1 MADTLDH
8 RDVQAAETGRR
19 VGRIAGR
26 IGVLALLP
34 FIVLAAWLASIALDH
49 PWRAGTISLLTT
61 WSALYLTFLGG
72 IRWGVA
78 IGDSRSA
85 AARDLALSALSLVLG
100 WAAFAAPIPY
110 TFAALAVVYA
120 AVGAW
125 DSLASHA
132 QAAPAW
138 YGRLRVWQTI
148 IIVVTLIV
156 AFVATS

>member
-19 VGRIAGR
+19 VGRIAAR
-26 IGVLALLP
+26 IGALALLP
-34 FIVLAAWLASIALDH
+34 FILLAAWLAGIALDH

-78 IGDSRSA
+78 IGDDRSA
-85 AARDLALSALSLVLG
+85 AVRDLALSALALVLG

-156 AFVATS
+156 AFAATS

>member
-1 MADTLDH
+1 M
-8 RDVQAAETGRR
+8 
-19 VGRIAGR
+19 
-26 IGVLALLP
+26 
-34 FIVLAAWLASIALDH
+34 
-49 PWRAGTISLLTT
+49 
-61 WSALYLTFLGG
+61 
-72 IRWGVA
+72 
-78 IGDSRSA
+78 
-85 AARDLALSALSLVLG
+85 LG

-132 QAAPAW
+132 HAAPAW

>member
-1 MADTLDH
+1 MTDMPDH
-8 RDVQAAETGRR
+8 RDLLAAEASHRM
-19 VGRIAGR
+19 GRIAGR

-34 FIVLAAWLASIALDH
+34 FLGLAAWLTGIAPDH

-61 WSALYLTFLGG
+61 WSALFLTFLGG

-78 IGDSRSA
+78 IREDRHA
-85 AARDLALSALSLVLG
+85 AVRDLLLSALALVLG
-100 WAAFAAPIPY
+100 WAAFAAPVPY

-125 DSLASHA
+125 DSFASHA
-132 QAAPAW
+132 QSAPAW
-138 YGRLRVWQTI
+138 YGRLRVWQTT
-148 IIVVTLIV
+148 IIVAALIL